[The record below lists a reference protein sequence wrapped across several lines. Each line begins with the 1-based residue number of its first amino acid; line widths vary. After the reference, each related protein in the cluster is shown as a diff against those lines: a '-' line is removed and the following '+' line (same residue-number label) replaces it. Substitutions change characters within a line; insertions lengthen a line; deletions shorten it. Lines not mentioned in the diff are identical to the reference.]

1 MKLTIFSV
9 ALILLTYL
17 FRVILKEWLND
28 LRERIGSAETLFR
41 TELNS
46 TVLQLQVTKLQMDID
61 AERGKS
67 ALLKAKRTGNFS
79 SFIINDRLAV
89 ASRRGKL
96 GESEQSVL
104 RVLKALPRRSR
115 IANMKL
121 FEPIQGKVKEA
132 IEEAIKAEK
141 ASLLPN
147 SGKDWT
153 DSSLLKIQVMKLALV
168 EILGSGI
175 RGWSFEIGCQ
185 TTGSC
190 GTSLPYLQANRIL
203 PLRRGSWAHPIWY
216 QNFGRRGINRHRFA
230 CAKHA
235 GFVPDR
241 RSAPGDS
248 GPFDTA
254 SDRCSRNFCRRL
266 WCSPFLSGFAPTQD
280 HWQNIFGKVTHELV
294 HGLQSLLARWT
305 SGCHHAVPAFCD
317 RRRIVHERIE
327 AVTLKLGLGFF
338 QVCCRPRRLGDVR
351 AVLF

>member
-153 DSSLLKIQVMKLALV
+153 DSGLLKIQVMKLALV
-168 EILGSGI
+168 EILVAVFADGVLKLAVKQ
-175 RGWSFEIGCQ
+175 REAAEH
-185 TTGSC
+185 
-190 GTSLPYLQANRIL
+190 LYRI
-203 PLRRGSWAHPIWY
+203 
-216 QNFGRRGINRHRFA
+216 
-230 CAKHA
+230 CK
-235 GFVPDR
+235 
-241 RSAPGDS
+241 
-248 GPFDTA
+248 
-254 SDRCSRNFCRRL
+254 
-266 WCSPFLSGFAPTQD
+266 
-280 HWQNIFGKVTHELV
+280 
-294 HGLQSLLARWT
+294 
-305 SGCHHAVPAFCD
+305 
-317 RRRIVHERIE
+317 RIE
-327 AVTLKLGLGFF
+327 YCLYVVGVGLTLFGIKTLVGGE
-338 QVCCRPRRLGDVR
+338 
-351 AVLF
+351 